1 MKELSEATK
10 IPQSGIRRMFDLAK
24 NKTDVISF
32 CLGEPDFDTP
42 QYIIDAGK
50 DALDRGSTHYTD
62 NAGKIDFRKA
72 VSEYVEDFDHIKYDP
87 ETEICACAG
96 AMEGLYLTMTV
107 LLNPG
112 DEVIVADPC
121 YPNYLAQIEMNHGV
135 PVTVPVYEKDGF
147 NFLEENLEKAITEK
161 TKAILLNSP
170 TNPTG
175 GVADHEILEGIAR
188 VAIRHDLFVI
198 QDAVYKQLIYDEQDY
213 ENIALLPGMRERTIY
228 IDSFSKSHAM
238 TGWRIGYICG
248 PADVIGVM
256 PKLQENN
263 ISCVA
268 SFVQDAAV
276 VALQNKE
283 VGKENVQTMKKE
295 YQKRRDVF
303 CEGINAIEKLSVK
316 VPKGA
321 FYLFVNIEKTGLSSQ
336 EFCEKLL
343 ETKNVLCS
351 PGSAFGKMGDQFVR
365 FSYATSMENILIGI
379 DRIKEFVNEL

>member
-1 MKELSEATK
+1 MKDLSATTRL
-10 IPQSGIRRMFDLAK
+10 PQSGIRRMFDLAK
-24 NKTDVISF
+24 NKTGVVSF

-50 DALDRGSTHYTD
+50 EALDNGSTHYTD
-62 NAGKIDFRKA
+62 NAGKIELRKA
-72 VSEYVEDFDHIKYDP
+72 ISEYVEDFDHIKYDP
-87 ETEICACAG
+87 ESEICVCSG

-121 YPNYLAQIEMNHGV
+121 YPNYLAQIKMNHGV

-147 NFLEENLEKAITEK
+147 NFREENLEKAVTKK
-161 TKAILLNSP
+161 TKAILLNTP

-175 GVADHEILEGIAR
+175 GVADHDTLEGISR
-188 VAIRHDLFVI
+188 VAIKHDLYVI
-198 QDAVYKQLIYDEQDY
+198 QDAVYKQLIYDDLEY
-213 ENIALLPGMRERTIY
+213 ENIASIEGMRERSIY
-228 IDSFSKSHAM
+228 IDSLSKSHAM
-238 TGWRIGYICG
+238 TGWRVGYICG

-268 SFVQDAAV
+268 SFVQDAAAA
-276 VALQNKE
+276 ALRNKE
-283 VGKENVQTMKKE
+283 AGNENIRKMKKE
-295 YQKRRDVF
+295 YQRRRDVF
-303 CEGINAIEKLSVK
+303 CEGINSIEKLSVK

-336 EFCEKLL
+336 EFCERLL
-343 ETKNVLCS
+343 ESKNVLCS
-351 PGSAFGKMGDQFVR
+351 PGSAFGDMVNNFVR
-365 FSYATSMENILIGI
+365 FSYATSMDNILEGI
-379 DRIKEFVNEL
+379 DRIRKFVEE

>member
-1 MKELSEATK
+1 MKDLSATTRL
-10 IPQSGIRRMFDLAK
+10 PQSGIRRMFDLAK
-24 NKTDVISF
+24 NKTGVVSF

-50 DALDRGSTHYTD
+50 EALDNGSTHYTD
-62 NAGKIDFRKA
+62 NAGKIELRKA
-72 VSEYVEDFDHIKYDP
+72 ISEYVEDFDHIKYDP
-87 ETEICACAG
+87 ESEICVCSG

-121 YPNYLAQIEMNHGV
+121 YPNYLAQIKMNHGV

-147 NFLEENLEKAITEK
+147 NFREENLEKAVTKK
-161 TKAILLNSP
+161 TKAILLNTP

-175 GVADHEILEGIAR
+175 GVADHDTLEGISR
-188 VAIRHDLFVI
+188 VAIKHDLYVI
-198 QDAVYKQLIYDEQDY
+198 QDAVYKQLIYDDLEY
-213 ENIALLPGMRERTIY
+213 ENIASIEGMRERSIY
-228 IDSFSKSHAM
+228 IDSLSKSHAM
-238 TGWRIGYICG
+238 TGWRVGYICG

-268 SFVQDAAV
+268 SFVQDAAAA
-276 VALQNKE
+276 ALRNKE
-283 VGKENVQTMKKE
+283 AGNENIRKMKKE
-295 YQKRRDVF
+295 YQRRRDVF
-303 CEGINAIEKLSVK
+303 CEGINSIEKLSVK

-336 EFCEKLL
+336 EFCERLL
-343 ETKNVLCS
+343 ESKNVLCS
-351 PGSAFGKMGDQFVR
+351 PGSAFGDMGNNFVR
-365 FSYATSMENILIGI
+365 FSYATSMDNILEGI
-379 DRIKEFVNEL
+379 DRIRKFVEE

>member
-1 MKELSEATK
+1 
-10 IPQSGIRRMFDLAK
+10 
-24 NKTDVISF
+24 
-32 CLGEPDFDTP
+32 
-42 QYIIDAGK
+42 
-50 DALDRGSTHYTD
+50 
-62 NAGKIDFRKA
+62 
-72 VSEYVEDFDHIKYDP
+72 
-87 ETEICACAG
+87 
-96 AMEGLYLTMTV
+96 MEGLYLTMTV

-188 VAIRHDLFVI
+188 VAIRHDLFVV

-283 VGKENVQTMKKE
+283 AGKENVQ
-295 YQKRRDVF
+295 
-303 CEGINAIEKLSVK
+303 ASALLS
-316 VPKGA
+316 
-321 FYLFVNIEKTGLSSQ
+321 GLWGRNLS
-336 EFCEKLL
+336 
-343 ETKNVLCS
+343 
-351 PGSAFGKMGDQFVR
+351 
-365 FSYATSMENILIGI
+365 
-379 DRIKEFVNEL
+379 

>member
-1 MKELSEATK
+1 MKDLSATTRL
-10 IPQSGIRRMFDLAK
+10 PQSGIRRMFDLAK
-24 NKTDVISF
+24 NKTGVVSF

-50 DALDRGSTHYTD
+50 EALDNGSTHYTD
-62 NAGKIDFRKA
+62 NAGKIELRKA
-72 VSEYVEDFDHIKYDP
+72 ISEYVEDFDHIKYDP
-87 ETEICACAG
+87 ESEICVCSG

-121 YPNYLAQIEMNHGV
+121 YPNYLAQIKMNHGV

-147 NFLEENLEKAITEK
+147 NFREENLEKAVTKK
-161 TKAILLNSP
+161 TKAILLNTP

-175 GVADHEILEGIAR
+175 GVADHDTLEGISR
-188 VAIRHDLFVI
+188 VAIKHDLYVI
-198 QDAVYKQLIYDEQDY
+198 QDAVYKQLIYDDLEY
-213 ENIALLPGMRERTIY
+213 ENIASIEGMRERSIY
-228 IDSFSKSHAM
+228 IDSLSKSHAM
-238 TGWRIGYICG
+238 TGWRVGYICG

-268 SFVQDAAV
+268 SFVQDAAAA
-276 VALQNKE
+276 ALRNQEAGN
-283 VGKENVQTMKKE
+283 ENIRKMKKE
-295 YQKRRDVF
+295 YQRRRDVF
-303 CEGINAIEKLSVK
+303 CEGINSIEKLSVK

-336 EFCEKLL
+336 EFCERLL
-343 ETKNVLCS
+343 ESKNVLCS
-351 PGSAFGKMGDQFVR
+351 PGSAFGDMGNNFVR
-365 FSYATSMENILIGI
+365 FSYATSMDNILEGI
-379 DRIKEFVNEL
+379 DRIRKFVEEL

>member
-1 MKELSEATK
+1 MKDLSATTRL
-10 IPQSGIRRMFDLAK
+10 PQSGIRRMFDLAK
-24 NKTDVISF
+24 NKTGVVSF

-50 DALDRGSTHYTD
+50 EALDNGSTHYTD
-62 NAGKIDFRKA
+62 NAGKIELRKA
-72 VSEYVEDFDHIKYDP
+72 ISEYVEDFDHIKYDP
-87 ETEICACAG
+87 ESEICVCSG

-121 YPNYLAQIEMNHGV
+121 YPNYLAQIKMNHGV

-147 NFLEENLEKAITEK
+147 NFREENLEKAVTKK
-161 TKAILLNSP
+161 TKAILLNTP

-175 GVADHEILEGIAR
+175 GVADHDTLEGISR
-188 VAIRHDLFVI
+188 VAIKHDLYVI
-198 QDAVYKQLIYDEQDY
+198 QDAVYKQLIYDDLEY
-213 ENIALLPGMRERTIY
+213 ENIASIEGMRERSIY
-228 IDSFSKSHAM
+228 IDSLSKSHAM
-238 TGWRIGYICG
+238 TGWRVGYICG

-268 SFVQDAAV
+268 SFVQDAAAA
-276 VALQNKE
+276 ALRNKE
-283 VGKENVQTMKKE
+283 AGNENIRKMKKE
-295 YQKRRDVF
+295 YQRRRDVF
-303 CEGINAIEKLSVK
+303 CEGINSIEKLSVK

-336 EFCEKLL
+336 EFCERLL
-343 ETKNVLCS
+343 ESKNVLCS
-351 PGSAFGKMGDQFVR
+351 PGSAFGDMGNNFVR
-365 FSYATSMENILIGI
+365 FSYATSMDNILEGI
-379 DRIKEFVNEL
+379 DRIRKFVEEL